1 MGEILL
7 CDNLAKKEKINKNKK
22 GVDCGTGTISRDPL
36 SLSRF
41 EENLL
46 VVMVMVTTRDTMWV
60 RGERERE
67 KDLHA
72 FWNSTFR

>member
-36 SLSRF
+36 SLS
-41 EENLL
+41 L
-46 VVMVMVTTRDTMWV
+46 
-60 RGERERE
+60 RG
-67 KDLHA
+67 KSIGGNGDGDY
-72 FWNSTFR
+72 